1 MAPSFTAE
9 RAVLAFLR
17 DPTTAGISRRFL
29 MNLKETCQRT
39 DAEWEERQKMR
50 QEEMQAEF

>member
-1 MAPSFTAE
+1 MDLDDTRNSLTADE
-9 RAVLAFLR
+9 K
-17 DPTTAGISRRFL
+17 FL
-29 MNLKETCQRT
+29 MNLKETCQQT